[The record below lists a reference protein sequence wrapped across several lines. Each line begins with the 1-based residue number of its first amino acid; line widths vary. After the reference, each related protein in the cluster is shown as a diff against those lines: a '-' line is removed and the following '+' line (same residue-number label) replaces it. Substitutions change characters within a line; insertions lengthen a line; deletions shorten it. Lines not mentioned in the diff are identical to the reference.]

1 MADRADSA
9 AGFVRIE
16 RPVPEVAVIRID
28 RPERRNALSIAV
40 RRQIA
45 SAVAH
50 AEADDAVRAMILA
63 GGTSC
68 FASGGDV
75 VENAQLSTIENMH
88 RGREKRALWG
98 VLATATKPLLAAV
111 RGYALGGGAELM
123 MLADI
128 IVASRTARIGQPEPR
143 VGIMPGS
150 GGTQRLPRAVGK
162 YAAMKV
168 LLTGGTLTGE
178 EAQRLGLVSEAV
190 EDAAVEPRALAIARA
205 IAANAPLA
213 VAAAKA
219 AALAAEDA
227 SFSAGLLVETQSICA
242 LAATHDCR
250 EGIAAWLEGRAPV
263 FAGR

>member
-1 MADRADSA
+1 MADSA

-16 RPVPEVAVIRID
+16 RPLPEVAVIRID
-28 RPERRNALSIAV
+28 RPERRNALTIAV
-40 RRQIA
+40 RRDIA
-45 SAVAH
+45 GAVAR
-50 AEADDAVRAMILA
+50 AEADAAVRAMILA
-63 GGTSC
+63 GGASC
-68 FASGGDV
+68 FASGGDI
-75 VENAQLSTIENMH
+75 VENAKLSAIENMH
-88 RGREKRALWG
+88 RGREKRALWD
-98 VLATATKPLLAAV
+98 VLASATKPLVAAV

-190 EDAAVEPRALAIARA
+190 EDAQVEPRALAMARA

-227 SFSAGLLVETQSICA
+227 PLSAGLLVETQSICA

-250 EGIAAWLEGRAPV
+250 EGIAAWLENRAPV
-263 FAGR
+263 FSGR

>member
-1 MADRADSA
+1 MTAHRADGA

-16 RPVPEVAVIRID
+16 RPAPDVAVIRID

-40 RRQIA
+40 RREIA

-68 FASGGDV
+68 FASGGDI
-75 VENAQLSTIENMH
+75 VENARLSTMEHMH
-88 RGREKRALWG
+88 RGREKRVLWG
-98 VLATATKPLLAAV
+98 VLASATKPLLAAV

-168 LLTGGTLTGE
+168 LLTGETLLARRPSGWVSSARRSRTRGSSR
-178 EAQRLGLVSEAV
+178 ARWRSHGRSRPTPRSPSLRRKPQRSP
-190 EDAAVEPRALAIARA
+190 PRTCLC
-205 IAANAPLA
+205 PP
-213 VAAAKA
+213 
-219 AALAAEDA
+219 
-227 SFSAGLLVETQSICA
+227 G
-242 LAATHDCR
+242 
-250 EGIAAWLEGRAPV
+250 WL
-263 FAGR
+263 